1 MRVTLT
7 TVLVFS
13 IAVNTP
19 AQLTARAAYDSVQ
32 RLRARSDSL
41 TAAVAAD
48 ADVPLREA
56 LAFLER
62 PDVRDLAQG
71 SPDLR
76 SRQPNVWADLAV
88 IATRRGDTLAALSAL
103 EKVYLTGGTSAY
115 LRVLRSDTTLRRWTN
130 HPRFERV
137 VSQFRQQGRQWADSA
152 FITPYRDTLSLAER
166 VAGLSLVWAEVRYA
180 FPDFGYR
187 PKLNWDSLYLAYVPR
202 VQGTP
207 STFEY
212 YRALQRFIAEL
223 GDSHTNV
230 YLPPAIYRGWARPPI
245 RTALVEERVLITE
258 IRSRSLAGAGLHVGD
273 EIIDIDGVP
282 VRQYADSLVAPY
294 ETAATPQDKQIR
306 VYTYSLLIGPSSTP
320 VRLGIRRA
328 DGSKA
333 NTVIQRSGYT
343 DLVPARR
350 PVTDTILKGNIG
362 YLRIATFALDSVGV
376 WIEQAMPRLMGTN
389 SLIID
394 IRENDGGNTTLGLLN
409 RLARDTT
416 PTAAQ
421 RVRNYSAIDRAR
433 GIEPQSY
440 ELGHELIRP
449 EGAHY
454 DGSVALLVGPRT
466 FSAGEDFAAAFA
478 QMHRGTIIGEP
489 TGGNTGQPMFFPLP
503 GGGSGRVRTK
513 HDYYADGSEFLFV
526 GVQPQLVVRP
536 TIAGVRAGRDEVL
549 EAAITLVR
557 RER

>member
-1 MRVTLT
+1 
-7 TVLVFS
+7 
-13 IAVNTP
+13 
-19 AQLTARAAYDSVQ
+19 
-32 RLRARSDSL
+32 
-41 TAAVAAD
+41 
-48 ADVPLREA
+48 VPLRQA

-62 PDVRDLAQG
+62 PEVRDLAQG

-76 SRQPNVWADLAV
+76 SRHPNVWADLAV
-88 IATRRGDTLAALSAL
+88 MATRRGDTLAALSAL
-103 EKVYLTGGTSAY
+103 EKVYLTGGTSAN
-115 LRVLRSDTTLRRWTN
+115 LQVLRSDTTLRRWAN

-152 FITPYRDTLSLAER
+152 FITPYRDTLPFAER
-166 VAGLSLVWAEVRYA
+166 VAGLSLVWAEIRYA

-187 PKLNWDSLYLAYVPR
+187 PELDWDSLYIAYVPR

-212 YRALQRFIAEL
+212 YRVLQRFVAEL

-230 YLPPAIYRGWARPPI
+230 YFPPAINRGRARPPI

-258 IRSRSLAGAGLHVGD
+258 IQSRSLAGAGLHVGD

-282 VRQYADSLVAPY
+282 IRQYADSLVAPY
-294 ETAATPQDKQIR
+294 EAAATPQDKRIR
-306 VYTYSLLIGPSSTP
+306 VYTYSLLIGSSSTP

-333 NTVIQRSGYT
+333 NIVIQRSGYT
-343 DLVPARR
+343 DLVPARP
-350 PVTDTILKGNIG
+350 PVTDTILKGDIG
-362 YLRIATFALDSVGV
+362 YLRISTFALDSVGV
-376 WIEQAMPRLMGTN
+376 WIEQAMSRLMGTK

-394 IRENDGGNTTLGLLN
+394 IRENGGGNTTLGLLD

-416 PTAAQ
+416 STIAQ
-421 RVRNYSAIDRAR
+421 RVRNYSALDRAQ

-440 ELGHELIRP
+440 ELGYEGFIQPR
-449 EGAHY
+449 GAHY

-478 QMHRGTIIGEP
+478 EMHRGTTIGEP
-489 TGGNTGQPMFFPLP
+489 TGGNTGQPMIFPLP
-503 GGGSGRVRTK
+503 GGGTGRVRTK

-526 GVQPQLVVRP
+526 GIQPQLVVRP
-536 TIAGVRAGRDEVL
+536 SIAGVRAGRDEVL